1 MSLYH
6 LMYVSLE
13 NLGFPADFVAV
24 LAFFVL
30 VVAFA
35 GIIRPLFSVTN
46 IRMNLNI
53 ITNCHLYT
61 K

>member
-1 MSLYH
+1 
-6 LMYVSLE
+6 LE
-13 NLGFPADFVAV
+13 NFGFSADLEAV

-35 GIIRPLFSVTN
+35 GIIRPLISVTN
-46 IRMNLNI
+46 IRMNLNK
-53 ITNCHLYT
+53 ITNCHFYT